1 VIKSFMV
8 GAIAGAA
15 VMYFYGE
22 QIKQYADD
30 VTGDLREKTAETI
43 GGAAERLQTV
53 AQTVEEGLTGAADQA
68 QKAQRA
74 ARRAG

>member
-8 GAIAGAA
+8 GAVAGAA
-15 VMYFYGE
+15 MMYFYGE

-30 VTGDLREKTAETI
+30 MTGDLREKTAETI

-53 AQTVEEGLTGAADQA
+53 AQTVEEGLTGTTEQA
-68 QKAQRA
+68 KAQRA
-74 ARRAG
+74 ARRVS

>member
-1 VIKSFMV
+1 MV

-15 VMYFYGE
+15 VVYFYGE
-22 QIKQYADD
+22 RIKQYADD
-30 VTGDLREKTAETI
+30 VTSDLRERTAETI

-53 AQTVEEGLTGAADQA
+53 AQTVEEGLTGAVDEA